1 MALAFVPSD
10 AVMLCVQAGVVA
22 APRRPPEIAWI
33 RRLSGPAWA
42 LIPIGSIIGVIF
54 AIRFMSGTATGLTWL
69 ALVAVPLLAAIALGW
84 AAHGARWWLSFAAV
98 PLFAVAWASKSTL
111 WGQGA
116 ATLLSALSCV
126 TLGWLLA
133 AVTPPRWLKLGIL
146 AMCVADVWLV
156 ASDLL
161 QTPNA
166 TLTVAAPLPH
176 SGLHLPQL
184 QSEQF
189 GSVLFGYG
197 DLFVAG
203 LLGAVLA
210 REGRRQWP
218 VALLTLVLAGAFDLL
233 FFAVDELPATVPV
246 ALAVIVVEVWAWR
259 ERRRAR
265 VRDAARAGPE
275 ARSSVAGG
283 AQWGSSPV
291 EAGGRDSSA
300 SDVIASFPR
309 AASSS
314 TSVASSADLE

>member
-1 MALAFVPSD
+1 MALAFIPSD
-10 AVMLCVQAGVVA
+10 AVMLAVQAGVIA
-22 APRRPPEIAWI
+22 APRRPPEIGWI
-33 RRLSGPAWA
+33 RRLSGPVWA
-42 LIPIGSIIGVIF
+42 IIPIASIVGVIF
-54 AIRFMSGTATGLTWL
+54 AIRFVSGTATGLTWL
-69 ALVAVPLLAAIALGW
+69 ALIAVPLLAAVALGW
-84 AAHGARWWLSFAAV
+84 ASHGARWWLTPIAGG
-98 PLFAVAWASKSTL
+98 LFALAWASKSTL

-133 AVTPPRWLKLGIL
+133 AVAPPKWLKLGIL
-146 AMCVADVWLV
+146 AMCAADVWLV

-166 TLTVAAPLPH
+166 TLTAAVPLPH

-203 LLGAVLA
+203 VLGAVLA

-218 VALLTLVLAGAFDLL
+218 VALLTFALAGAFDLL
-233 FFAVDELPATVPV
+233 FFVVNELPATVPV
-246 ALAVIVVEVWAWR
+246 AAAVIVVEVWAWMG
-259 ERRRAR
+259 RRRSAG
-265 VRDAARAGPE
+265 ARAEPR
-275 ARSSVAGG
+275 AV
-283 AQWGSSPV
+283 QWGSSPV

>member
-1 MALAFVPSD
+1 VSLTFVPSD
-10 AVMLCVQAGVVA
+10 AVMLAVQAGVVA

-33 RRLSGPAWA
+33 RRLSGPVWA
-42 LIPIGSIIGVIF
+42 IVPIASIVGVIF
-54 AIRFMSGTATGLTWL
+54 AIRFVSGTATGLTWL
-69 ALVAVPLLAAIALGW
+69 ALIAVPLLAAVALGW
-84 AAHGARWWLSFAAV
+84 ASHGARWWLTPVAGG
-98 PLFAVAWASKSTL
+98 LFALAWASKSTL

-133 AVTPPRWLKLGIL
+133 AVAPPRWLKLGIL
-146 AMCVADVWLV
+146 AMCAADVWLV

-166 TLTVAAPLPH
+166 TLTAAVPLPH

-203 LLGAVLA
+203 VLGAVLA
-210 REGRRQWP
+210 RERRTQWP
-218 VALLTLVLAGAFDLL
+218 MALLTLVLAGAFDLL
-233 FFAVDELPATVPV
+233 FFVVNELPATVPV
-246 ALAVIVVEVWAWR
+246 AAALIVGEAWLWAGR
-259 ERRRAR
+259 RRRAR
-265 VRDAARAGPE
+265 APAV
-275 ARSSVAGG
+275 
-283 AQWGSSPV
+283 QWGSSPV
-291 EAGGRDSSA
+291 AAGGRDSSA
-300 SDVIASFPR
+300 SEVMANFPR